1 MASGVTDEQA
11 LLCKTE
17 ICSQAERFGRDPSQI
32 GFQLMLQPPP
42 RSDIDK
48 LFYSD
53 LDSVAERAAV
63 VRAMGFDWTSVNATA
78 VFQAG
83 ARSVDAMVEQLDLI
97 HARIRNEVE

>member
-1 MASGVTDEQA
+1 MSKLFSVRPKFAARLNDLDGT
-11 LLCKTE
+11 LHRL
-17 ICSQAERFGRDPSQI
+17 
-32 GFQLMLQPPP
+32 FQLMLQPPP
-42 RSDIDK
+42 SDIDK

-53 LDSVAERAAV
+53 LDSVAERAIL

-78 VFQAG
+78 IFQAG

>member
-1 MASGVTDEQA
+1 
-11 LLCKTE
+11 
-17 ICSQAERFGRDPSQI
+17 
-32 GFQLMLQPPP
+32 MLQPPP
-42 RSDIDK
+42 RSDKDK
-48 LFYSD
+48 LFYAD

-78 VFQAG
+78 IFQAG